1 MIDPCYPMGDS
12 CTKVDDFPEDFKCK
26 DDTPDP
32 KYPDEMNGI
41 CVGNEKIQGCGMEE
55 RGNEAKRFYLIKIIK
70 K

>member
-41 CVGNEKIQGCGMEE
+41 CVGNEKI
-55 RGNEAKRFYLIKIIK
+55 
-70 K
+70 